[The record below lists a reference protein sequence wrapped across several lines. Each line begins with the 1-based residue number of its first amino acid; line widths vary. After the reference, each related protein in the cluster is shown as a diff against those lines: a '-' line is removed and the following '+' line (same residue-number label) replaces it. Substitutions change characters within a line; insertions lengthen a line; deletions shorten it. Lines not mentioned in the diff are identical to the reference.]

1 MMGRWITTKVGI
13 LVGVCGY
20 CTSLQYLHDGYDAHA
35 SATSLAAIFRCV
47 FPMGKVRSSSQNS
60 IVEGSPVVHPGI
72 PGTIVAIETPNARIA
87 AIVRSA
93 ESQKAAKA
101 GAEEIRLQVEFPTC
115 VCKITTFP

>member
-1 MMGRWITTKVGI
+1 MLIPRLEVI
-13 LVGVCGY
+13 
-20 CTSLQYLHDGYDAHA
+20 
-35 SATSLAAIFRCV
+35 
-47 FPMGKVRSSSQNS
+47 S

-93 ESQKAAKA
+93 ESKKAAKA

>member
-1 MMGRWITTKVGI
+1 
-13 LVGVCGY
+13 
-20 CTSLQYLHDGYDAHA
+20 
-35 SATSLAAIFRCV
+35 
-47 FPMGKVRSSSQNS
+47 MGKVRSSSQNS

-72 PGTIVAIETPNARIA
+72 LGTIVAVKTSNARIA

-93 ESQKAAKA
+93 ESKKAAKA

>member
-1 MMGRWITTKVGI
+1 VFSQWGRLIPRLEVI
-13 LVGVCGY
+13 
-20 CTSLQYLHDGYDAHA
+20 
-35 SATSLAAIFRCV
+35 
-47 FPMGKVRSSSQNS
+47 S